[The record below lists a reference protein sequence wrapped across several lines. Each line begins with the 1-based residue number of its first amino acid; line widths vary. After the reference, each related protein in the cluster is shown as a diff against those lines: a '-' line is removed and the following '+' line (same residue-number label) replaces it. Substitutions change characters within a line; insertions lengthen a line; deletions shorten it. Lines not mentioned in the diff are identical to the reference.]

1 MAVAVVVFTRD
12 LRTEDNPALV
22 AASRADATVPL
33 FVLDDAVLGGRHAAP
48 NRLGFLA
55 ESLHDLDRA
64 LRERDGALLVR
75 RGAWVDTVLHVAS
88 EHDATEVH
96 VADDVSGF
104 AQARLARLRDAA
116 ATAGITVEAHP
127 GVTVVP
133 AGAVVPAARDAF
145 MVFTPY
151 YRKWRA
157 HPWRRPAPP
166 PRRITLPRTLDAAAV
181 APPPALRDLTRATR
195 SPGVAPGGQ
204 TAGIARLRA
213 WGRDGLAGYGER
225 NDVLAD
231 VDGTSRL
238 SPYLHFGCVS
248 PLQVAT
254 RLRDRPGGE
263 PFVRQLC
270 WRDFHHQVLAA
281 HPRAAH
287 EDLRR
292 APVEWN
298 DDEDA
303 FAAWRDGRTGYP
315 LVDAGMRQLAQEG
328 WMHNRARLA
337 VASFLTK
344 HLSIDWRAGAD
355 HFMALLVDG
364 DIANNQMNWQWV
376 AGTGTDTNSFRMFN
390 PARQA
395 ERFDPD
401 AAYITRFVPELA
413 GVDAREAREPSDG
426 TRRATGYP
434 APIVEHAAA
443 VAAFRARFGDSGR

>member
-1 MAVAVVVFTRD
+1 
-12 LRTEDNPALV
+12 
-22 AASRADATVPL
+22 
-33 FVLDDAVLGGRHAAP
+33 
-48 NRLGFLA
+48 
-55 ESLHDLDRA
+55 
-64 LRERDGALLVR
+64 VR
-75 RGAWVDTVLHVAS
+75 P
-88 EHDATEVH
+88 
-96 VADDVSGF
+96 
-104 AQARLARLRDAA
+104 
-116 ATAGITVEAHP
+116 P
-127 GVTVVP
+127 G
-133 AGAVVPAARDAF
+133 
-145 MVFTPY
+145 
-151 YRKWRA
+151 
-157 HPWRRPAPP
+157 
-166 PRRITLPRTLDAAAV
+166 RITSPRSLDAHAV
-181 APPPALRDLTRATR
+181 APPPELRDLTRASR
-195 SPGVAPGGQ
+195 SPGVPPGGE

-213 WGRDGLAGYGER
+213 WGGDDLAGYGER

-281 HPRAAH
+281 HPNAAH
-287 EDLRR
+287 DDLRT

-303 FAAWRDGRTGYP
+303 FAAWRDGHTGYP
-315 LVDAGMRQLAQEG
+315 LVDAGMRQLVQEG

-344 HLSIDWRAGAD
+344 HLSIDWRAGAA

-364 DIANNQMNWQWV
+364 DVANNQMNWQWV

-390 PARQA
+390 PVRQA

-413 GVDAREAREPSDG
+413 GLDAREARDPSEE

-443 VAAFRARFGDSGR
+443 VAAFRARFGRSRG